1 MSRKVK
7 STDREPGWMNPA
19 NDHHTPYTE
28 EEIDVFVEG
37 FIRGLD
43 EQEWLLMKSE
53 LGEQKAREKI
63 RAGIVKMD
71 TRNLANITPEGSIH

>member
-1 MSRKVK
+1 MSRKIK
-7 STDREPGWMNPA
+7 STDREPDSMNPA
-19 NDHHTPYTE
+19 NDRHTPYTE

-71 TRNLANITPEGSIH
+71 TRNLANITPEGSVH